1 MIKFFRKIRY
11 DLMDKNKTG
20 KYLKYAIGEIVL
32 VVIGILIAL
41 SINNWNEDNKEHIQ
55 EQIYLKNLQIDLK
68 GIIVAYNVAID
79 YEKLIL
85 KHSRD
90 ILKHYQENGG
100 FYNMDTIFPKL
111 NDLTLRWGTTAN
123 STTLTEM
130 INSGQTKLIRNT
142 NLRKDLI
149 AFNEE
154 LKLWS
159 TNTLNNNSNLVDNL
173 ITSEIVESGSFG
185 LHGYS
190 ESMDAILKRII
201 VLETINVND
210 KKLLSVFLER
220 LNSAENKLKMVS
232 LISFRH
238 TLASL
243 QKETNS
249 AITQRIEKLIAAIE
263 KEIKK

>member
-1 MIKFFRKIRY
+1 MIKFFRRIRQK
-11 DLMDKNKTG
+11 LLTENKFS
-20 KYLKYAIGEIVL
+20 KYFLYAVGEIVL
-32 VVIGILIAL
+32 VVVGILIAL
-41 SINNWNEDNKEHIQ
+41 SVNNWNEDKKEQRQ
-55 EQIYLKNLQIDLK
+55 EQIYLKNLQVDLI

-85 KHSRD
+85 KHSKD
-90 ILKHYQENGG
+90 ILKHYEANGG

-210 KKLLSVFLER
+210 KKLSSIFIER
-220 LNSAENKLKMVS
+220 LNSSENKLKMVS

-249 AITQRIEKLIAAIE
+249 AITQRTEKLITAIE
-263 KEIKK
+263 NEIKK